1 MPNTADDTSASSAKR
16 TDNGAP
22 LMGSP
27 SASLRTPDQTVTTA
41 DDDMLTV
48 DFSSTPL
55 AGAARAA
62 RLRQMTEKH
71 PAFENCQRIQRIL
84 AAVQSAILRTAPAG
98 VESASLANQLHDVG
112 TLVNQE
118 TAQLVE
124 AVVTLSLDQEDTDK
138 AIARISIEANLASA
152 RTDDQAQTISQL
164 TAELAAEK
172 TKCEQAEAGAK
183 KTGAALEELMTEVK
197 VIKDTMTNAWQTSP
211 SQAELVKVSKL
222 GSSGT
227 IITTECLG
235 PNMNMQALAP
245 SIDGIERQLYA
256 NIPPGAKE
264 ASSTPLASSL
274 FTSESAQTSR
284 AQRTASPIKEE
295 EDDSTAGAFER
306 QTRDLGLVSR
316 SSFENVPIR
325 PATAFQPMARSPPVL
340 APPRFGNALQAQG
353 MPPRGPSALSQ
364 ERRLAPRN
372 MGQQAYRA
380 VSGGNASNVTNS
392 AFAPLT
398 APGPGNFQPLPRYR
412 PTAPELYPSTSFAT
426 AQAQPQGGV
435 AITRPGSAF
444 GHRSQLQV
452 TTPTSGG
459 RNRSNSRYG
468 RAPESIP
475 AGNIESPSPSF
486 ALMSRASSSNL
497 ARPIAAAPNQLT
509 PQVVSAW
516 NERIMDFY
524 GKIRTFVERH
534 ASDAERGPLAHVA
547 GTSLWHTLLATYRP
561 LSDLEAASYLEFHLR
576 NENSKACVVTRLIID
591 YVVNRVWVPVAWA
604 GSDSQTTC
612 ELMDLSHELEA
623 TAGQPSSARQPLLN
637 RQAAIINHV
646 LRNEQGT
653 TLHQSRVSETTR
665 SLYAAL
671 QPLMNKHSGINSA
684 MSAAAAVE
692 EARCDL
698 AAVAESAWDISAKM
712 LTSRLMFDFRFP
724 EISSRFSSQ
733 SMLPIWPHTDP
744 AELQAKHFRVALV
757 ATPVITCRNE
767 TGMGISAHSIALA
780 DVFCM
785 Q

>member
-1 MPNTADDTSASSAKR
+1 
-16 TDNGAP
+16 
-22 LMGSP
+22 
-27 SASLRTPDQTVTTA
+27 
-41 DDDMLTV
+41 
-48 DFSSTPL
+48 
-55 AGAARAA
+55 
-62 RLRQMTEKH
+62 
-71 PAFENCQRIQRIL
+71 
-84 AAVQSAILRTAPAG
+84 VQSAILRTAPAG

-152 RTDDQAQTISQL
+152 RTDDQAQTISLL

-183 KTGAALEELMTEVK
+183 KTGAVLEELMTEVK

-211 SQAELVKVSKL
+211 SQAGLVKVSKL
-222 GSSGT
+222 GGSGT
-227 IITTECLG
+227 MTTAECLG
-235 PNMNMQALAP
+235 THMNMQVLAP
-245 SIDGIERQLYA
+245 SIDSIERQLYA
-256 NIPPGAKE
+256 NIPPGANE

-274 FTSESAQTSR
+274 FTSEPARTSR
-284 AQRTASPIKEE
+284 AQRAASPIKEE
-295 EDDSTAGAFER
+295 EDGPTAGAFER
-306 QTRDLGLVSR
+306 QNRDLGLISR
-316 SSFENVPIR
+316 STFENVPIR

-412 PTAPELYPSTSFAT
+412 PTAPEFYPSTSFAT

-561 LSDLEAASYLEFHLR
+561 LSDSEAASYLEFHLR

-604 GSDSQTTC
+604 GSDSQMTC

-623 TAGQPSSARQPLLN
+623 TAGESFGTSHVSPHSGLICSDIIWLPTGQPSSARQPLLN